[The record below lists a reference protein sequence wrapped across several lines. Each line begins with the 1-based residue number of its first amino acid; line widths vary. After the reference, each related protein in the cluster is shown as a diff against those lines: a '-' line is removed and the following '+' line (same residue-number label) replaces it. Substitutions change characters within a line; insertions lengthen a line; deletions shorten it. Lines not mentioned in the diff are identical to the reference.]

1 MNSLHRGEGTSF
13 LSSERCAGAS
23 VGRRRPG
30 RLRLGAAAALGT
42 LALALAPVVA
52 TSTPAAADERSD
64 AVEQQRQA
72 TQRTAELTASLEG
85 VSAELGQAYLD
96 LQAAQTALSSAQ
108 TELDGAEATLAQKQ
122 REQQAAADRLSV
134 AQADLDTLTSQ
145 AEESA
150 ATASAHQ
157 DAVASLVVSTYQG
170 DSSLTSWTYVLDS
183 ESVEDLSER
192 ASTMEIASGIQ
203 ESVLAAAEQERAQDA
218 NRKARQDAVTE
229 RVSVL
234 AQQADQAKAAAEE
247 AATAAQAKRDEVATL
262 TSQKQ
267 SAAASLE
274 SQKAG
279 LQEQVRQSEADA
291 AAAAQ
296 TIAAIDAQ
304 NRASS
309 SYTGAS
315 SGAAAAADLG
325 SGAIGHPITG
335 PLTVASSYGYRVH
348 PITGVYRL
356 HAGVDL
362 VASQGTP
369 QYAAVSG
376 SLRQFQSA
384 TCGNGII
391 LNGGVINGQSVVII
405 YCHLS
410 AYSVGSGVNVTKG
423 QQIGLTGMTGGATG
437 PHVHFEVH
445 INGSTVN
452 PMSLP
457 GF

>member
-1 MNSLHRGEGTSF
+1 MNSLHRGEGVVVVSRDP
-13 LSSERCAGAS
+13 SSGERTRRRRLAPARAGATAVLAAGALVLS
-23 VGRRRPG
+23 LVG
-30 RLRLGAAAALGT
+30 
-42 LALALAPVVA
+42 VV
-52 TSTPAAADERSD
+52 SIPASADERSD

-72 TQRTAELTASLEG
+72 AQRTAELTASLEG

-96 LQAAQTALSSAQ
+96 LQEAQTALGSAQ
-108 TELDGAEATLAQKQ
+108 TELDSAESTLAEKQ

-134 AQADLDTLTSQ
+134 AQADLDALTNQ
-145 AEESA
+145 AKESA
-150 ATASAHQ
+150 ATASSHQ

-183 ESVEDLSER
+183 DSVEDLSER

-218 NRKARQDAVTE
+218 NRQARQDAVTG
-229 RVSVL
+229 RVRALS
-234 AQQADQAKAAAEE
+234 AAADQAKASAQE

-267 SAAASLE
+267 AAAATLE
-274 SQKAG
+274 TQKAG
-279 LQEQVRQSEADA
+279 LEEQVRQSEADA

-348 PITGVYRL
+348 PITGAYRL

-376 SLRQFQSA
+376 SLSYLQSA
-384 TCGNGII
+384 SCGNGIV

-410 AYSVGSGVNVTKG
+410 AYSVGNGVSVSKG

-445 INGSTVN
+445 INGATVN

>member
-1 MNSLHRGEGTSF
+1 
-13 LSSERCAGAS
+13 
-23 VGRRRPG
+23 
-30 RLRLGAAAALGT
+30 
-42 LALALAPVVA
+42 
-52 TSTPAAADERSD
+52 
-64 AVEQQRQA
+64 
-72 TQRTAELTASLEG
+72 
-85 VSAELGQAYLD
+85 
-96 LQAAQTALSSAQ
+96 
-108 TELDGAEATLAQKQ
+108 
-122 REQQAAADRLSV
+122 
-134 AQADLDTLTSQ
+134 SQ

-348 PITGVYRL
+348 PITGVY
-356 HAGVDL
+356 
-362 VASQGTP
+362 
-369 QYAAVSG
+369 
-376 SLRQFQSA
+376 
-384 TCGNGII
+384 
-391 LNGGVINGQSVVII
+391 
-405 YCHLS
+405 
-410 AYSVGSGVNVTKG
+410 
-423 QQIGLTGMTGGATG
+423 
-437 PHVHFEVH
+437 
-445 INGSTVN
+445 
-452 PMSLP
+452 
-457 GF
+457 